1 MREHGKGKMTDPNN
15 GRFSPPVPA
24 VMHLLCL
31 MKKIKINLFTGEYE
45 ADGQSNVYQV
55 VTIFIMAA
63 FLLSLAFFLKDGILL
78 TLLKKVHLGQ
88 LINRFFRR

>member
-1 MREHGKGKMTDPNN
+1 
-15 GRFSPPVPA
+15 
-24 VMHLLCL
+24 

-45 ADGQSNVYQV
+45 AVGQSNVYQL

-78 TLLKKVHLGQ
+78 TLLNKVHLGQ
-88 LINRFFRR
+88 RTNRFFRR